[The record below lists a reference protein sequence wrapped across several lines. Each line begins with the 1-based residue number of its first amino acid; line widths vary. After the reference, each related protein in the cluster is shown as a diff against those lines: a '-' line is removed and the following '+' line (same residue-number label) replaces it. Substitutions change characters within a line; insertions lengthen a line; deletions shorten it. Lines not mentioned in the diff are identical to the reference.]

1 MGIAEIVEVLGGNK
15 TFKHPIRSTDELA
28 EQVRSG
34 LPAST
39 VTLLAAI
46 LSLQRAQVAERLSI
60 PPRTLSRRLA
70 TKSRLTHEESD
81 RTLRMARVVAL
92 AKEVL
97 GSEEKA
103 SRWMSSANRAL
114 GGRRPFDQ
122 LDTEPGVRSVEEILH
137 RIAYG
142 CIADA
147 GVEALSRAV
156 PQHRF
161 YGSRRPVCGQ
171 PLESFRRRYGL
182 HSNFTRSGCSGI
194 LR

>member
-1 MGIAEIVEVLGGNK
+1 MAKLGIAEIVEVLGGNK
-15 TFKHPIRSTDELA
+15 TFNRPIRNTDELA

-39 VTLLAAI
+39 VTVLAAI

-103 SRWMSSANRAL
+103 SHWMSNPNRAL

-122 LDTEPGVRSVEEILH
+122 LDTEPGVRSVEEILQ

-142 CIADA
+142 IY
-147 GVEALSRAV
+147 S
-156 PQHRF
+156 
-161 YGSRRPVCGQ
+161 
-171 PLESFRRRYGL
+171 
-182 HSNFTRSGCSGI
+182 
-194 LR
+194 